1 MDAPFLL
8 LLSSSSSSSLFFF
21 YKKHQRP
28 SFVYLLSP
36 TPSIL
41 FHTQVCLLLFS
52 LLSFFFFL
60 IINILYEFFFSLL
73 NFTHNKIKVR
83 FFFSSHLY
91 LVLFILFYFYVLNN
105 CMNVIVGI
113 VFLILLFNFN

>member
-41 FHTQVCLLLFS
+41 FHTQVCLLLFT
-52 LLSFFFFL
+52 LLSFFFL